1 MVYNG
6 NVSGETGSFTNNVT
20 NTYKND
26 ATYGESGLVE
36 WDMHNDHYEK
46 LFWHLYD
53 NIFKQDTCS
62 SAMHVDFDSNSEG
75 LDKFGLYRK
84 AIFGY

>member
-1 MVYNG
+1 MLAQAPSRAAALGQSWGRTVD
-6 NVSGETGSFTNNVT
+6 SM
-20 NTYKND
+20 
-26 ATYGESGLVE
+26 LVE

-53 NIFKQDTCS
+53 NVFKQDTCS
-62 SAMHVDFDSNSEG
+62 SAMHVDLDSNSEG
-75 LDKFGLYRK
+75 LDKFGLYWK